1 MPSELDSAKRG
12 LVKLLRSLA
21 EKHGVQLV
29 LTRDSTNKQV
39 QQAFRKI
46 ALKVHPDK
54 GGELAVFQELSNM
67 MDAWQDLLKKS
78 ESAGPGRRPKEDA
91 NKKQPPRAGKPFG
104 DLAPTEEKKQYRVA
118 SQAVLLTY
126 QGFAA
131 DESAALAVWAR
142 FVEFVKTKLREWGVK
157 HWTAT
162 AETNENGKHHLHLML
177 QFYAVDGNRVSSV
190 FAFEDV
196 LPNASNNDILGEGFG
211 GKRYQASWDRGG
223 SSMSGPTRRVL

>member
-91 NKKQPPRAGKPFG
+91 KVRFLVIFRGLIFTLKNHEFWNPSRTIQYPGVG
-104 DLAPTEEKKQYRVA
+104 QNDLP
-118 SQAVLLTY
+118 
-126 QGFAA
+126 
-131 DESAALAVWAR
+131 
-142 FVEFVKTKLREWGVK
+142 
-157 HWTAT
+157 
-162 AETNENGKHHLHLML
+162 
-177 QFYAVDGNRVSSV
+177 
-190 FAFEDV
+190 
-196 LPNASNNDILGEGFG
+196 DILF
-211 GKRYQASWDRGG
+211 
-223 SSMSGPTRRVL
+223 